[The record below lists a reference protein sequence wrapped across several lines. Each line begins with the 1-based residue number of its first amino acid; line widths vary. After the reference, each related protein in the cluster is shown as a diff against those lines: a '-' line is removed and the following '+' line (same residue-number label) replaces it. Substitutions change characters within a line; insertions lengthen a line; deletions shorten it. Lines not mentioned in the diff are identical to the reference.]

1 MARNEVIRG
10 GLPATRLRILFTV
23 NHSAGDFVHEKG
35 FYGWVQ
41 DDIDT
46 SKTAWGVLFLEGVY
60 ELARTPNG
68 VAMGVKLHAPATAQA
83 TTLPLI
89 AAATNGSATAGWN
102 AVGRTTATGNA
113 SAARVRLFGDN
124 SY

>member
-1 MARNEVIRG
+1 MARNEVQRHTLG
-10 GLPATRLRILFTV
+10 QSDRLRILCAA
-23 NHSAGDFVHEKG
+23 NHAAGDLVYEKG

-41 DDIDT
+41 DDIAAGD
-46 SKTAWGVLFLEGVY
+46 WGVLFLAGVY

-68 VAMGVKLHAPATAQA
+68 VAMGTKLHSPATAMA

-89 AAATNGSATAGWN
+89 AAATSGQATAGWN

-113 SAARVRLFGDN
+113 TAARVRLFSDN
-124 SY
+124 AY

>member
-1 MARNEVIRG
+1 MARNEVIRAG
-10 GLPATRLRILFTV
+10 SSDRLRILMASDHT
-23 NHSAGDFVHEKG
+23 AGDFVYEKG

-41 DDIDT
+41 DDVDV
-46 SKTAWGVLFLEGVY
+46 SENAWGVLFLEGVY

-68 VAMGVKLHAPATAQA
+68 VSMGTKLHAPATSMA

-89 AAATNGSATAGWN
+89 AAATNGQATAGWN
-102 AVGRTTATGNA
+102 AVGRTAATGNA

>member
-1 MARNEVIRG
+1 MARNEVQRHTAG
-10 GLPATRLRILFTV
+10 QSDRLRILFTAT
-23 NHSAGDFVHEKG
+23 HLAGDFVHEKG

-41 DDIDT
+41 DDID
-46 SKTAWGVLFLEGVY
+46 SGDWGVLFLEGVY

-68 VAMGVKLHAPATAQA
+68 VAMGTKLHAPATAQA

-89 AAATNGSATAGWN
+89 AAATNGQATAGWN

-113 SAARVRLFGDN
+113 TAARVRLFGNN